1 MQISVQP
8 RMAGIDA
15 QARGLAMAAGAGAG
29 GMVAQYITCTLGDA
43 EYGIDIL
50 SVREIK
56 GWSET
61 TALPH
66 APAWVR
72 GVINLRGTI
81 VPILDLRARFGLGL
95 TATTAMH
102 VVVIIQTAT
111 RMAGLLV
118 DSVSDIIAVAA
129 EEVRAVPEIGTS
141 VPERLLAGLIPREDG
156 MVSLVSLD
164 NLLNLPDADLAPG
177 MPATLS

>member
-1 MQISVQP
+1 MS
-8 RMAGIDA
+8 A
-15 QARGLAMAAGAGAG
+15 
-29 GMVAQYITCTLGDA
+29 AQYVTCTLGDA

-141 VPERLLAGLIPREDG
+141 VPERLLAGLIPREGG
-156 MVSLVSLD
+156 MVSIVSLD
-164 NLLNLPDADLAPG
+164 KLLNLPDIETT
-177 MPATLS
+177 PAQ

>member
-66 APAWVR
+66 APDWVR
-72 GVINLRGTI
+72 GVINLRGII

-141 VPERLLAGLIPREDG
+141 VPERLLAGLIPREGG

-164 NLLNLPDADLAPG
+164 NLLNLPDAETT
-177 MPATLS
+177 PAQ

>member
-1 MQISVQP
+1 MSV
-8 RMAGIDA
+8 
-15 QARGLAMAAGAGAG
+15 LATRPDSGPSATAE
-29 GMVAQYITCTLGDA
+29 AQYVTCTLGDA

-66 APAWVR
+66 APDWVR

-118 DSVSDIIAVAA
+118 DGVSDIIAVAA

-141 VPERLLAGLIPREDG
+141 VPERLLAGLIPREGG

-164 NLLNLPDADLAPG
+164 NLLNLPDAETT
-177 MPATLS
+177 PAQ

>member
-1 MQISVQP
+1 MQASMQP
-8 RMAGIDA
+8 RLAGSEA
-15 QARGLAMAAGAGAG
+15 PPRGAIAAGPAESGA
-29 GMVAQYITCTLGDA
+29 AQYITCTLGDA
-43 EYGIDIL
+43 EYGIGIL

-81 VPILDLRARFGLGL
+81 VPILDLRARFGLG
-95 TATTAMH
+95 ATEATAMH

-118 DSVSDIIAVAA
+118 DSVSDIITVGA
-129 EEVRAVPEIGTS
+129 EEIRAVPEIGAG
-141 VPERLLAGLIPREDG
+141 VPERLLAGLIPREHG

-164 NLLNLPDADLAPG
+164 NLLNLTDAELV
-177 MPATLS
+177 PASSASLS

>member
-95 TATTAMH
+95 TATTVMH

-141 VPERLLAGLIPREDG
+141 VPERLLAGLIPREGG
-156 MVSLVSLD
+156 MVSIVSLD
-164 NLLNLPDADLAPG
+164 NLLNLPDIETT
-177 MPATLS
+177 PAQ

>member
-1 MQISVQP
+1 MQTLMQP
-8 RMAGIDA
+8 RQAGTEA
-15 QARGLAMAAGAGAG
+15 PPHTGLAGPPQMGMA
-29 GMVAQYITCTLGDA
+29 AQYITCTLGDA

-56 GWSET
+56 GWTET

-66 APAWVR
+66 AAPWVR

-81 VPILDLRARFGLGL
+81 VPILDLRARFGQGM
-95 TATTAMH
+95 TVPTAMH

-118 DSVSDIIAVAA
+118 DAVSDIITVAA
-129 EEVRAVPEIGTS
+129 EEIRPVPEIGAG
-141 VPERLLAGLIPREDG
+141 VPERLLGGLIPREGG

-164 NLLNLPDADLAPG
+164 NLITMPDAEAASGL
-177 MPATLS
+177 LS

>member
-1 MQISVQP
+1 MS
-8 RMAGIDA
+8 A
-15 QARGLAMAAGAGAG
+15 
-29 GMVAQYITCTLGDA
+29 AQYVTCTLGDA

-95 TATTAMH
+95 TATTVMH

-141 VPERLLAGLIPREDG
+141 VPERLLAGLIPREGG
-156 MVSLVSLD
+156 MVSIVSLD
-164 NLLNLPDADLAPG
+164 NLLNLPDIETT
-177 MPATLS
+177 PAQ

>member
-1 MQISVQP
+1 MQTSIQSRPAGMEAQP
-8 RMAGIDA
+8 RGAI
-15 QARGLAMAAGAGAG
+15 MAAGAGGA
-29 GMVAQYITCTLGDA
+29 AQYITCTLDAA

-81 VPILDLRARFGLGL
+81 VPILDLRARFGLGP
-95 TATTAMH
+95 TAATAMH

-118 DSVSDIIAVAA
+118 DSVSDIITVAP
-129 EEVRAVPEIGTS
+129 EDVRAVPEIGTG
-141 VPERLLAGLIPREDG
+141 VPERLLAGLIPREG
-156 MVSLVSLD
+156 SMVSLVSLD
-164 NLLNLPDADLAPG
+164 NLINLPDADLAPG
-177 MPATLS
+177 LPATLS